1 MLLSVCVSQAGEL
14 LQELEKNVQK
24 SIKNNYGKENQLTS
38 VWNNT
43 MKEVLYPFIYL
54 RERFVIYLFDQTFK
68 TNVLNYFTFYTLIK
82 LVVVILFCCYGN

>member
-24 SIKNNYGKENQLTS
+24 SIKNNYGNENQLTS
-38 VWNNT
+38 VWSNT

-54 RERFVIYLFDQTFK
+54 RERFVIYLHME
-68 TNVLNYFTFYTLIK
+68 VYLIK
-82 LVVVILFCCYGN
+82 ILRLTF